1 MILKKQ
7 IAVRTFAITAVGI
20 LATAWAGDALA
31 QFAPAPKWRVIG
43 DDSAFTMDEDSSS
56 EEIPG
61 ATLKTDPDLEAWLDK
76 ANRHA
81 REKSYRVATGLW
93 QAVLERSGDLLSSDD
108 DKIFYSMGDRV
119 EKMLADMPPEALDVY
134 RVTADASAKEL
145 LNQGGDDVTA
155 LTRVTSNFF
164 FSSVGDDAALRL
176 GSIYLDKYD
185 FTGALRVLRK
195 IVDRHPDPSVELDE
209 VWARIAVCHAFL
221 GNEEMAAKAIA
232 SGKSIAPDS
241 SSIDTVQRS
250 LGTLEFKPKQE
261 LALTEWSLPLG
272 SQSRMAAMPSLSL
285 IHI

>member
-93 QAVLERSGDLLSSDD
+93 QAVLERSGDSLSSDD

-134 RVTADASAKEL
+134 
-145 LNQGGDDVTA
+145 
-155 LTRVTSNFF
+155 
-164 FSSVGDDAALRL
+164 
-176 GSIYLDKYD
+176 
-185 FTGALRVLRK
+185 
-195 IVDRHPDPSVELDE
+195 
-209 VWARIAVCHAFL
+209 
-221 GNEEMAAKAIA
+221 
-232 SGKSIAPDS
+232 
-241 SSIDTVQRS
+241 
-250 LGTLEFKPKQE
+250 
-261 LALTEWSLPLG
+261 
-272 SQSRMAAMPSLSL
+272 LSL